1 VGSKTNRVAGLIDG
15 LGLGLLLWRAQLR
28 MFINSTVR
36 SQQPGRLA
44 GTIFVSALV
53 LIAWSIEGLFTWSL
67 VQASPRFR
75 FNVDVV
81 QTLSLAF
88 TAYTAILVFSSL
100 VFSLNALLLNPDLDM
115 LLAAPRPVESVL
127 AARMVVQILR
137 LAVLSV
143 LFTAPALLVLAAN
156 LGNPL
161 LPVLFAFLYLL
172 YPVFAVVL
180 ISLASLLLVRF
191 IPPGRGREVLTLF
204 GIALALLINLL
215 NFLFNPALRDGGFTR
230 QPGSLHGLPAIP
242 AASSPWLPPGW
253 AGRIGA
259 AALGGNWTQAAIW
272 SAVLLVVSGALFAVG
287 AVLSGRL
294 YLAGWVQAAPPRRR
308 RAAEVRERRTARA
321 FTQLDPVVAAI
332 LIKDWRMRTRDLA
345 QLARFVMPVVF
356 LLALIGLR
364 FRAVLDVAHTLG
376 EGPAAA
382 TVGLLPAWTLL
393 FSLSIGLG
401 LTAVSLEGKSIWI
414 YAASPNSVLRF
425 VQGKCWATAAP
436 TAVAVGLL
444 AIATE
449 IVVRPGWVWAI
460 TAVLLAVA
468 LAVAVTTFMVGVGGV
483 FARFDW
489 TDARRMMSPL
499 AAFLGMFV
507 FAIVT
512 IASVLIVVIALAL
525 ASAIH
530 FPQFTTWL
538 AALAVCL
545 GGSAALAALGV
556 LSGTA
561 RLQSLE
567 LG

>member
-1 VGSKTNRVAGLIDG
+1 MGSKTNRVAGVIDG

-36 SQQPGRLA
+36 SKQPGRLA
-44 GTIFVSALV
+44 GTIVGGALV
-53 LIAWSIEGLFTWSL
+53 LIAWSLEGLFTWSL
-67 VQASPRFR
+67 VQASPRFH
-75 FNVDVV
+75 FNIDVV

-137 LAVLSV
+137 LAVLSL
-143 LFTAPALLVLAAN
+143 LFTAPALAVLAAN
-156 LGNPL
+156 SGNPL

-172 YPVFAVVL
+172 YPVFVVVL

-191 IPPGRGREVLTLF
+191 IPAGRGRELLTLF

-215 NFLFNPALRDGGFTR
+215 NFLFNPALREGGFTR

-253 AGRIGA
+253 AGRVGA
-259 AALGGNWTQAAIW
+259 AALGGNWPEALIW
-272 SAVLLVVSGALFAVG
+272 GAVLLVVSGALFAVG
-287 AVLSGRL
+287 SVLSGRL
-294 YLAGWVQAAPPRRR
+294 YLAGWVQAVPPRRR
-308 RAAEVRERRTARA
+308 RTAEVRERRTVRA
-321 FTQLDPVVAAI
+321 LTQLDPVIAAI

-382 TVGLLPAWTLL
+382 TVGLLPAWGLL

-436 TAVAVGLL
+436 IAVGVGLL
-444 AIATE
+444 ATATE
-449 IVVRPGWVWAI
+449 IVVRPGWPWAI
-460 TAVLLAVA
+460 TAVILSVA
-468 LAVAVTTFMVGVGGV
+468 LAAAVTTFMVGVGGV

-499 AAFLGMFV
+499 AAFVGMFV

-525 ASAIH
+525 ATAIH

-545 GGSAALAALGV
+545 GGAAALAALGV